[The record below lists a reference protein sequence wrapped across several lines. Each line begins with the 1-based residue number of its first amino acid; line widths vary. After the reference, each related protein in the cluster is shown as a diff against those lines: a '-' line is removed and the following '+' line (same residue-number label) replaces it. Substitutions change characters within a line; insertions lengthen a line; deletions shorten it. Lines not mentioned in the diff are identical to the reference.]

1 VTDDR
6 RLIIELPRGG
16 AVERQLSADPPP
28 SLVAGDIVVT
38 SGPTDAHGNLEAPS
52 AGEVVLSLPS
62 PEALTHAAGEVRRVI
77 DRAGA
82 GIEPLVVLVEAADE
96 LREDELAVVIEAAAH
111 AHRAVILR
119 IVRSA

>member
-1 VTDDR
+1 
-6 RLIIELPRGG
+6 
-16 AVERQLSADPPP
+16 
-28 SLVAGDIVVT
+28 
-38 SGPTDAHGNLEAPS
+38 
-52 AGEVVLSLPS
+52 
-62 PEALTHAAGEVRRVI
+62 VI